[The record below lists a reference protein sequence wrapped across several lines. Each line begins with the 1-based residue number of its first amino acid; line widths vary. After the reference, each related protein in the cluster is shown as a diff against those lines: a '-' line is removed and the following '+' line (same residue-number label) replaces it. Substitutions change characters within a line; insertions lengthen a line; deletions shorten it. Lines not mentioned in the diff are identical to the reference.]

1 MDRIDRSGS
10 IRLKWTTMDRG
21 RLNESNK
28 PKWTKL
34 AQIDL
39 NATLIW
45 FNRSIATIDVLC
57 MFVSFDFTE

>member
-1 MDRIDRSGS
+1 MDQIDLSES
-10 IRLKWTTMDRG
+10 IRLKWITMDRG
-21 RLNESNK
+21 RPNESNK

-45 FNRSIATIDVLC
+45 FNRSITTIDVLC
-57 MFVSFDFTE
+57 MFVSFDFTA